1 MRTVLSSGATI
12 RSNTSIALKLS
23 ILSSMLVLVLARP
36 ILGAD
41 FNYREY
47 AKASEAW
54 RRGFVFGISQ
64 YVSAVAQ
71 PDEEPPYPVRTAFK
85 RCLGAST
92 DSILV
97 RHVDKHVA
105 ANPGGSNGPMTA
117 VIMRALF
124 DFCRAEISRA
134 TPSPTYR

>member
-1 MRTVLSSGATI
+1 MRYEL
-12 RSNTSIALKLS
+12 R
-23 ILSSMLVLVLARP
+23 ILSVVIVPLLVSRALAQ
-36 ILGAD
+36 D
-41 FNYREY
+41 FTYKDY
-47 AKASEAW
+47 AKASEVW

-64 YVSAVAQ
+64 YMSAVAQ

-92 DSILV
+92 DSVLV
-97 RHVDKHVA
+97 RHVDKYVA
-105 ANPGGSNGPMTA
+105 THPGGSNGPMIA

-134 TPSPTYR
+134 TPSPSHR